1 MNTPT
6 AVTAAEYLDATRRR
20 MTDDGCEVG
29 WDQVGPVQALVGYR
43 AKFVPAA
50 MSRVHVVTA
59 VAHFT
64 PAPQDVDRFAR
75 DVSTFAKQR
84 SGALRGVQSGV
95 GAFAVI
101 VTDTATPEL
110 VQAAM
115 VKPRLEFAVI
125 VQPVLVDLAA
135 REVHTFRGR
144 RLIGA
149 ALNGFLG
156 RVRDAHVQPPG

>member
-1 MNTPT
+1 MNAPI
-6 AVTAAEYLDATRRR
+6 AVTAAEYLDTTRRR

-43 AKFVPAA
+43 KKFVVPA

-64 PAPQDVDRFAR
+64 PTELDVDRYTR
-75 DVSTFAKQR
+75 DVSAFAKQR
-84 SGALRGVQSGV
+84 SNSLRGVQSGV

-101 VTDTATPEL
+101 VADSVTPE
-110 VQAAM
+110 VAVAAR

-125 VQPVLVDLAA
+125 VQPVVVDLAA
-135 REVHTFRGR
+135 REIHTFRGR
-144 RLIGA
+144 RFIGA
-149 ALNGFLG
+149 ALNGFL
-156 RVRDAHVQPPG
+156 RRTLNAQIQVPA